1 MDTIKVGNFLKVL
14 RKEKG
19 LTQEML
25 GAQIGVTNK
34 TISRWEN
41 GNYLPP
47 VECLKVLA
55 DFYDVSIN
63 EIISGQRLSIEQ
75 LPAEADN
82 NLKEA
87 IEISENNFKK
97 NEKYLTIAM
106 VISTLIAIAII
117 YLLPSKAI
125 GSNISI
131 ALIILVA
138 ALALISNTVN
148 LFALIYN
155 KERFTINL

>member
-55 DFYDVSIN
+55 EFYDVSIN
-63 EIISGQRLSIEQ
+63 EIIL
-75 LPAEADN
+75 
-82 NLKEA
+82 
-87 IEISENNFKK
+87 
-97 NEKYLTIAM
+97 YLTMMIEVFYREYEDKGQYQWAKEM
-106 VISTLIAIAII
+106 
-117 YLLPSKAI
+117 LL
-125 GSNISI
+125 G
-131 ALIILVA
+131 IL
-138 ALALISNTVN
+138 
-148 LFALIYN
+148 
-155 KERFTINL
+155 